1 MQKTC
6 IINNYPMSYVEQGNG
21 PTLLLVHGSLAD
33 YRYWAPQVSDLS
45 SHFRVIAL
53 SLRYY
58 WPWQWTGEDE
68 NFTIEQHASDI
79 AAFISSIV
87 GEPIH
92 LIGHSRGA
100 EVALQVALRF
110 PELLNSLVLADP
122 FVEFVSSCPRAG
134 EAVKTANIA
143 PAASESRQIAMELIK
158 AGKVEAGL
166 ELFINTVSGDGV
178 WRRLNQR
185 RRQMPLDNAYT
196 LLGQLQ
202 NVSHPFRRDAL
213 AAIHVPILLVNGER
227 SADIYRKTVDTLG
240 RIWPDAAR
248 ITVAA
253 AAHAMN
259 AENPRA
265 FNAAVLDFISPDSII
280 QGGANRL
287 NSDSA

>member
-1 MQKTC
+1 MYTSVGRDRLHARDPDPEHVAPRARQAHRPRHDGNKSLDDSSLDAERKHCNGKISMQKTC

-122 FVEFVSSCPRAG
+122 FVEFVSLMPQSGRSRKNCQHRTCRFRISPNCHG
-134 EAVKTANIA
+134 TDQ
-143 PAASESRQIAMELIK
+143 SRQSRSWP
-158 AGKVEAGL
+158 GTVHQHGL
-166 ELFINTVSGDGV
+166 
-178 WRRLNQR
+178 R
-185 RRQMPLDNAYT
+185 RR
-196 LLGQLQ
+196 
-202 NVSHPFRRDAL
+202 R
-213 AAIHVPILLVNGER
+213 
-227 SADIYRKTVDTLG
+227 
-240 RIWPDAAR
+240 
-248 ITVAA
+248 VAA
-253 AAHAMN
+253 A
-259 AENPRA
+259 
-265 FNAAVLDFISPDSII
+265 
-280 QGGANRL
+280 
-287 NSDSA
+287 